1 MESFTPGMLGSV
13 TEFLTCGTDSGS
25 ETQRVNPLFHGF
37 IFSLHIKELV
47 EMYCMSVKHYG
58 EHVIPDRGVASALL
72 LLAISVLLF
81 RYFQIKIQVVRCG
94 LVRLKIADVFL

>member
-58 EHVIPDRGVASALL
+58 EHVIPDGGRFSAL
-72 LLAISVLLF
+72 AFSYIGFAV
-81 RYFQIKIQVVRCG
+81 QIFSNKNTGGQVW
-94 LVRLKIADVFL
+94 LVRLKIADVFP